1 MSVLSTH
8 LRNVRLQGSEQWMGA
23 EEVKAAHVNSF
34 VEKKERRWE
43 EGKKRFQKNFV
54 FFFFLR
60 RGWF

>member
-1 MSVLSTH
+1 
-8 LRNVRLQGSEQWMGA
+8 MGA

-54 FFFFLR
+54 FFFFFLEED
-60 RGWF
+60 GFKE